1 MNQFHKLAEQ
11 LDKEYQ
17 AQLDDLNAERDEL
30 SKQRKALATK
40 SANLN
45 KKEEEMRASEVDIAK
60 RLQEVEDKF
69 SKIRRDEDVASQY
82 EEVLK
87 LDEANRKAKK
97 EILDLIA
104 EKDLRI
110 EQIHKA
116 ERALSDEKATYKEKI
131 RAEIQEE
138 LKKLIK

>member
-17 AQLDDLNAERDEL
+17 AQLDGLNAERDEL
-30 SKQRKALATK
+30 NKQRKALTTR
-40 SANLN
+40 SANLD
-45 KKEEEMRASEVDIAK
+45 KREEELKANELEVTK

-69 SKIRRDEDVASQY
+69 SKVRRDEEVASEY
-82 EEVLK
+82 EKVLK

-104 EKDLRI
+104 EKDFRI